1 MQDAFDADP
10 AFKEAM
16 DALTPGRQREYN
28 EHIASAKREA
38 TKQSRLAKILPM
50 VLDGK
55 GLHDKYR

>member
-1 MQDAFDADP
+1 
-10 AFKEAM
+10 M

-38 TKQSRLAKILPM
+38 TQHSRLAKILPM

-55 GLHDKYR
+55 GLNDRYR